1 MAIRRGEI
9 ITRIIENGLTHNIDP
24 SNRVTYPRSGIKV
37 YNTVDTD
44 ITGSFINDVAY
55 NNESPDNFQ
64 FGLDGIDDAI
74 EFNSRFAE
82 SSIQTDITIS
92 IWFKTTGGGSSGIH
106 GLINEIAVQTPG
118 RSRILVNDA
127 GTIVYYTIGGA
138 QSNVN
143 VSPAISSNVWNNLT
157 LTKDNTVG
165 AKLYINSTL
174 VYSNSNDT
182 GVVRGTHA
190 SAFNGT
196 VLGIGAES
204 VYYMNGKIG
213 CIHVYN
219 RALSATE
226 VLHNYNAMVGRFS

>member
-9 ITRIIENGLTHNIDP
+9 ITRIIENGLVFNMDAANRASYPKTGTKTFNTIDTT
-24 SNRVTYPRSGIKV
+24 N
-37 YNTVDTD
+37 
-44 ITGSFINDVAY
+44 TGSLINDVAF
-55 NNESPDNFQ
+55 NTNPPSFE
-64 FGLDGIDDAI
+64 FGLDGIDDTI
-74 EFNSRFAE
+74 QFNSRIAE
-82 SSIQTDITIS
+82 SNTQTDITIN

-143 VSPAISSNVWNNLT
+143 VSPAIPGNVWNNLT
-157 LTKDNTVG
+157 LTKDNMVG

-182 GVVRGTHA
+182 GIIRGTHT
-190 SAFNGT
+190 SVFDGT

-204 VYYMNGKIG
+204 VYYMNGEISNVMG
-213 CIHVYN
+213 YN
-219 RALSATE
+219 RALSAEE
-226 VLHNYNAMVGRFS
+226 VLHNYNALRGRFGV

>member
-1 MAIRRGEI
+1 MGVHGGPNIV
-9 ITRIIENGLTHNIDP
+9 TDGLTHCIDAANAQSYISSSSTVSNMLNI
-24 SNRVTYPRSGIKV
+24 VQ
-37 YNTVDTD
+37 
-44 ITGSFINDVAY
+44 TGSFTNDVGAT
-55 NNESPDNFQ
+55 NSGGESAFV
-64 FGLDGIDDAI
+64 FGLDGVDDNI

-82 SSIQTDITIS
+82 SDIQTDITIN

-106 GLINEIAVQTPG
+106 GLINEIAVHTPG

-165 AKLYINSTL
+165 AKLYINSSL
-174 VYSNSNDT
+174 VYTNNGDT
-182 GVVRGTHA
+182 GVVRGTHT
-190 SAFNGT
+190 SAFTGT

-204 VYYMNGKIG
+204 VYYMNGEISNVM
-213 CIHVYN
+213 VYN
-219 RALSATE
+219 RLLSEGE
-226 VLHNYNAMVGRFS
+226 VLQNYNALKGRFGL